1 MSMSRR
7 YAMGML
13 SGAGS
18 VMLRAALN
26 ILLVPAIIARLGL
39 DAFGLYI
46 VLVAILEVATF
57 LDLGA
62 TSAIVTLLG
71 GLDGESGQKERRSLL
86 KVSHAWFGVL
96 AALFLIIGLLA
107 QNRFCPLF
115 HISPE
120 LQAVALSSYLLMVVE
135 ATLSLYSCYCRTIL
149 LAHCAHQW
157 TNIADSAANLMTNVA
172 SLLVLL
178 AGYGLV
184 EIMFIRIVAAVARMG
199 LMLWQ
204 TARLEPFAFRP
215 GVPFSFKSLLE
226 VARLSGHSMMI
237 NVSIIISHKI
247 DDLVIAHF
255 LPLSAVGIFEIV
267 FRLLGI
273 TVQIG
278 LKLSEGIYP
287 VFARLA
293 ANRQANPQAIL
304 EARQIFL
311 RKSAFLNIVSVL
323 ILMILVAFYPELFA
337 LFSAGKIPIAQ
348 TLPILAVALP
358 CVLSG
363 VLQMPA
369 NAWLFTWGHQR
380 FVSVTSLGAA
390 LANLALSIV
399 LVRYWGIV
407 GVALGTLIPQLFQ
420 HQLGLIGQTCR
431 QLGIGALDYF
441 RAVHLKAVLPLLAAL
456 AWVLMLRPLL
466 PHAAY
471 LLPTIGLIALTAAL
485 IGGALW
491 FRLSATA
498 QEREVS
504 RRMLREVF
512 VVKLRQPIQHW
523 WHKFSPQPIDSD
535 QAS

>member
-7 YAMGML
+7 YVMGML

-18 VMLRAALN
+18 VVLRSALN
-26 ILLVPAIIARLGL
+26 ILVVPAIIAKLGL
-39 DAFGLYI
+39 QTFGLYI
-46 VLVAILEVATF
+46 LLQAILEVATF

-71 GLDGESGQKERRSLL
+71 GENDETHRRSIL
-86 KVSHAWFGVL
+86 KVGHAWFGVL
-96 AALFLIIGLLA
+96 AVLFLAFSLLWKD
-107 QNRFCPLF
+107 QFCPTF
-115 HISPE
+115 HITPA
-120 LQAVALSSYLLMVVE
+120 LQGVALTSFLLMVVE
-135 ATLSLYSCYCRTIL
+135 STMSLYACYCRTVL

-157 TNIADSAANLMTNVA
+157 TNIADSVSNLLSTVG
-172 SLLVLL
+172 SLIALL

-184 EIMFIRIVAAVARMG
+184 EIMMIRIAAATFRMG
-199 LMLWQ
+199 VMFIQ

-215 GVPFSFKSLLE
+215 NVPFSIKSFLN

-247 DDLVIAHF
+247 DDLVIAYY
-255 LPLSAVGIFEIV
+255 LPPNVALSAVGIYEIV
-267 FRLLGI
+267 FRFLGI
-273 TVQIG
+273 TLQIG

-287 VFARLA
+287 VFAKLA
-293 ANRQANPQAIL
+293 ANQQID

-323 ILMILVAFYPELFA
+323 ILMIIVSFYPELFA

-348 TLPILAVALP
+348 TLPILAAALP

-380 FVSVTSLGAA
+380 FVSVTSLCAA
-390 LANLALSIV
+390 LANLVLSII
-399 LVRYWGIV
+399 LIQYGGQQWGIV
-407 GVALGTLIPQLFQ
+407 GVAIGTLIPQLVQ
-420 HQLGLIGQTCR
+420 HQLGLIGKTCHE
-431 QLGIGALDYF
+431 LSLSVLDYI
-441 RAVHLKAVLPLLAAL
+441 RAVHVKAILPLLAAL

-471 LLPTIGLIALTAAL
+471 ELPTIGLIAMTAAL
-485 IGGALW
+485 LGGAIW
-491 FRLSATA
+491 FQLSATP
-498 QEREVS
+498 QERGVS
-504 RRMLREVF
+504 QQMLREVF
-512 VVKLRQPIQHW
+512 VVKLLLPLKRW
-523 WHKFSPQPIDSD
+523 WLKFSPEIDPD